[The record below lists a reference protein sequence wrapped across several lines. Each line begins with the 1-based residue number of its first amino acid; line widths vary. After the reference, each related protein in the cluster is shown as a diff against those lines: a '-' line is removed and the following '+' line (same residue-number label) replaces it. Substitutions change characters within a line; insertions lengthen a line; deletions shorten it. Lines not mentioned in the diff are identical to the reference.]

1 MWALTK
7 PLQDLKDQ
15 NDFKSSLQGGKRV
28 PPVEDLL
35 EALVAGHLHAQ
46 LHHLVDLLRL
56 VSILAPDHHTQSPFS
71 PSSSH
76 LAIMESS
83 PHSSIIWAAQD
94 PMDSSVMVSATLERI
109 KDNKEHIAVQ
119 WSTWVEGS
127 SHQLQKSPH
136 WSLHRRW
143 SIPSCREHTGRLVA
157 FYSCFR
163 FFQRFKPTLHL
174 LLKVSLNVL
183 DGRTVVTLTLTLAL
197 ADLLVDSDYV
207 ASFDTCLR
215 AMSIL
220 PSWILVWLRIW
231 VHNNT

>member
-1 MWALTK
+1 MVIGGL
-7 PLQDLKDQ
+7 LY
-15 NDFKSSLQGGKRV
+15 GGKRV

-56 VSILAPDHHTQSPFS
+56 VSILAPDHHTKSPFS

-119 WSTWVEGS
+119 
-127 SHQLQKSPH
+127 
-136 WSLHRRW
+136 
-143 SIPSCREHTGRLVA
+143 
-157 FYSCFR
+157 
-163 FFQRFKPTLHL
+163 
-174 LLKVSLNVL
+174 
-183 DGRTVVTLTLTLAL
+183 
-197 ADLLVDSDYV
+197 
-207 ASFDTCLR
+207 
-215 AMSIL
+215 
-220 PSWILVWLRIW
+220 
-231 VHNNT
+231 